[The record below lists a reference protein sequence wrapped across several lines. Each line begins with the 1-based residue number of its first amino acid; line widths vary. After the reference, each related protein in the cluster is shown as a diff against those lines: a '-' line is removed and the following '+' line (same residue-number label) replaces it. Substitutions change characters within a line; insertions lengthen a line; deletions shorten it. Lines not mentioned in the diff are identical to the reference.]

1 MEEKILVNKKLLN
14 QLISFN
20 KEILEK
26 LKSYNN
32 VDSKK
37 YENINIELED
47 NIRKEEYIN
56 NFAKT
61 FEIKNIKIDTSRLP
75 LLKYI
80 VREFGEDLYKPSE
93 RNKEIRNEKKEAGD
107 RLIASLTE
115 EQYKNFVQYWDLE
128 NEMKEESEEQLFM
141 YGFIMSQE
149 LYIEGKTEN
158 DKENEIKNC

>member
-32 VDSKK
+32 IDSKK
-37 YENINIELED
+37 YENINMVLED

-56 NFAKT
+56 NFGKT

-80 VREFGEDLYKPSE
+80 IREFGEDLYEPSE
-93 RNKEIRNEKKEAGD
+93 RNKVIRNEKKKVGD
-107 RLIASLTE
+107 TLIASLTE
-115 EQYKNFVQYWDLE
+115 EQYKKFVQYWDLE
-128 NEMKEESEEQLFM
+128 NEMKEELEEQLFM

-149 LYIEGKTEN
+149 LYIEGKIEN

>member
-1 MEEKILVNKKLLN
+1 MEEKILFNKKLLN

-61 FEIKNIKIDTSRLP
+61 FEIKNIKIDTNRLP

-80 VREFGEDLYKPSE
+80 ICEFGEELYKPSE
-93 RNKEIRNEKKEAGD
+93 RNKVIRNEKKKVK
-107 RLIASLTE
+107 RLCIAC
-115 EQYKNFVQYWDLE
+115 N
-128 NEMKEESEEQLFM
+128 LFCCFRN
-141 YGFIMSQE
+141 YGRKYHLFKSKLIR
-149 LYIEGKTEN
+149 KT
-158 DKENEIKNC
+158 KRK

>member
-47 NIRKEEYIN
+47 NIKKEEYIN

-75 LLKYI
+75 LLKY
-80 VREFGEDLYKPSE
+80 
-93 RNKEIRNEKKEAGD
+93 
-107 RLIASLTE
+107 T
-115 EQYKNFVQYWDLE
+115 
-128 NEMKEESEEQLFM
+128 
-141 YGFIMSQE
+141 
-149 LYIEGKTEN
+149 
-158 DKENEIKNC
+158 

>member
-32 VDSKK
+32 IDSKK
-37 YENINIELED
+37 YENINMVLED

-56 NFAKT
+56 NFGKT

-93 RNKEIRNEKKEAGD
+93 RNKEIRNEKKKAGD

-149 LYIEGKTEN
+149 LYIEGKIEN